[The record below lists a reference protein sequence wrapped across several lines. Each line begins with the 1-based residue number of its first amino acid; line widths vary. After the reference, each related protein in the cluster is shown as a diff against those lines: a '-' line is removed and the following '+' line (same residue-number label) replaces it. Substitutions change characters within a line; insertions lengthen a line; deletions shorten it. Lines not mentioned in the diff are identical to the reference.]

1 MAKKWARIHVRIWNP
16 ETGTHYTTSKNK
28 INTPDKLELMKYDK
42 KIKKRA
48 LFVEWK
54 KKLH

>member
-1 MAKKWARIHVRIWNP
+1 
-16 ETGTHYTTSKNK
+16 
-28 INTPDKLELMKYDK
+28 MKYDK